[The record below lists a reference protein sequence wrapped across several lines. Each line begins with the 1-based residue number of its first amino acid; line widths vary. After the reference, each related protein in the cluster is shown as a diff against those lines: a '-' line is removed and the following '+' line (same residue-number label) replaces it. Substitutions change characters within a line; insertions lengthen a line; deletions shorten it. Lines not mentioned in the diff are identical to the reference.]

1 MSQVNRVALEKFLKF
16 SKDNLAVNCVMV
28 AGSIGLEIVI
38 NNRKKAGKSTA
49 FLRGCKLALNASYAY
64 HLVKELS
71 KA

>member
-1 MSQVNRVALEKFLKF
+1 MSNLNRVALEKFAKF
-16 SKDNLAVNCVMV
+16 SQDNFLINTVVVVGSV
-28 AGSIGLEIVI
+28 ALDVKIKS
-38 NNRKKAGKSTA
+38 NKKNGKPTA